1 MRDYSRS
8 TLSVMSVP
16 LTLRDPLEQ
25 GPDHGDETPAAGR
38 PRAWA
43 AALSVM
49 IATAVCVW
57 LACSYQDDFHVYM
70 AGAHGLFSGTL
81 YSTSTRGDLFTY
93 PPFAA
98 LVFVPLAWLP
108 STTAAQVVWALL
120 NEAALVALLTIAI
133 RAVRP
138 DLRRRSRR
146 LWALGLAAPALFLD
160 PVLLAVRHGQV
171 DILITV
177 LVLWD
182 LAGPRRLA
190 ALTVPQGVATG
201 LAAAVKLTPL
211 VFVPY
216 LLLTRRGQAAW
227 RCLGTFAVAE
237 AVAFAISPGAS
248 MAYWTRDLFDYKRV
262 GGSLGLQGLFAPTDQ
277 SLLATLARIDHGTVS
292 PGLQWTL
299 AGVLGVLGVA
309 LAAYVHFRWSPFL
322 GVALCA
328 TSGLLVSPVTWTHHM
343 IWVLPVA
350 VWLGAAPDRPNWG
363 RGAAA
368 FTTVLFWVSPIWWVA
383 GAGSGPLH
391 ESGWQL
397 IAGNSFFLWM
407 VLLLGACA
415 AAMLQG
421 AGSASRRRGDQARPS
436 SLRYFSR
443 EYSRSILSVMTV
455 PLTLLGLLERGPSH
469 GYDLKRD
476 YDAYFARGKQL
487 RYSQVY
493 ATLNRLARDG
503 KAVAGPVEQGA
514 GPERHLYVIT
524 DEGIADVERWL
535 AEPVPPEPDLQS
547 ELFAKVVLALM
558 LGRPADGYLDR
569 QRAAH
574 LQRMREL
581 TDLKHETDQIGVLLA
596 DHALYR
602 LEADLRWIDHTAA
615 RLDLVARS
623 VQS

>member
-1 MRDYSRS
+1 
-8 TLSVMSVP
+8 MSLP
-16 LTLRDPLEQ
+16 LTLLDPLEQ

-38 PRAWA
+38 PKAWA
-43 AALSVM
+43 AALSVV
-49 IATAVCVW
+49 IATAVSVW
-57 LACSYQDDFHVYM
+57 LARSYQDDFHVYM
-70 AGAHGLFSGTL
+70 AGAHGLFSGAL
-81 YSTSTRGDLFTY
+81 YSQSTRGDLFTY

-108 STTAAQVVWALL
+108 STSAAQVVWALL
-120 NEAALVALLTIAI
+120 NEAVLLALLTIVI

-138 DLRRRSRR
+138 DLPGRSRR

-171 DILITV
+171 DMLITV

-182 LAGPRRLA
+182 LVGTRRLA
-190 ALTVPQGVATG
+190 AMTVPQGVATG
-201 LAAAVKLTPL
+201 LAAAIKLTPL
-211 VFVPY
+211 IFVPY
-216 LLLTRRGQAAW
+216 LLLTRRGKATW
-227 RCLGTFAVAE
+227 RCLGTFATAE
-237 AVAFAISPGAS
+237 AVAFAISPSAS
-248 MAYWTRDLFDYKRV
+248 MTYWNHDLFDYKRV
-262 GGSLGLQGLFAPTDQ
+262 GGALGLQGLFAPTDQ
-277 SLLATLARIDHGTVS
+277 SLLATLARINHGTVS

-299 AGVLGVLGVA
+299 TGVLGVLGVA

-322 GVALCA
+322 GVTLCA
-328 TSGLLVSPVTWTHHM
+328 TSGLLISPVTWTHHM

-350 VWLGAAPDRPNWG
+350 VWLGAAPDRPDWG
-363 RGAAA
+363 RWAAA

-383 GAGSGPLH
+383 GAGGGPLH
-391 ESGWQL
+391 ENGWQL

-415 AAMLQG
+415 AAVLQG
-421 AGSASRRRGDQARPS
+421 ARLVSRRRGDQVHPSARQYS
-436 SLRYFSR
+436 MR
-443 EYSRSILSVMTV
+443 EYSKSILLVMTV

-514 GPERHLYVIT
+514 GPERRRYLIT
-524 DEGIADVERWL
+524 EEGVADVERWL
-535 AEPVPPEPDLQS
+535 AQPVPPEPDLQS
-547 ELFAKVVLALM
+547 ELFAKVVLALL
-558 LGRPADGYLDR
+558 LGRPASKYLDT

-581 TDLKHETDQIGVLLA
+581 TDLKHDADQIGVLLA
-596 DHALYR
+596 DHSLYR

-615 RLDLVARS
+615 RLDRLARA
-623 VQS
+623 VQ

>member
-1 MRDYSRS
+1 
-8 TLSVMSVP
+8 
-16 LTLRDPLEQ
+16 
-25 GPDHGDETPAAGR
+25 
-38 PRAWA
+38 
-43 AALSVM
+43 
-49 IATAVCVW
+49 
-57 LACSYQDDFHVYM
+57 M

-120 NEAALVALLTIAI
+120 NEAALLALLTIAI

-146 LWALGLAAPALFLD
+146 LWAFGLAAPALFLD

-211 VFVPY
+211 IFVPY

-248 MAYWTRDLFDYKRV
+248 MTYWTRDLFDYKRV

-309 LAAYVHFRWSPFL
+309 LASVRPL
-322 GVALCA
+322 PLVALPRRRVVRDLGPA
-328 TSGLLVSPVTWTHHM
+328 GLPGHLDAPHDLGPPCRRLAWCRTRS
-343 IWVLPVA
+343 A
-350 VWLGAAPDRPNWG
+350 ELGA
-363 RGAAA
+363 RGGG
-368 FTTVLFWVSPIWWVA
+368 VHD
-383 GAGSGPLH
+383 GA
-391 ESGWQL
+391 
-397 IAGNSFFLWM
+397 
-407 VLLLGACA
+407 
-415 AAMLQG
+415 
-421 AGSASRRRGDQARPS
+421 
-436 SLRYFSR
+436 
-443 EYSRSILSVMTV
+443 
-455 PLTLLGLLERGPSH
+455 LLGLANLVGGRRGER
-469 GYDLKRD
+469 
-476 YDAYFARGKQL
+476 
-487 RYSQVY
+487 
-493 ATLNRLARDG
+493 T
-503 KAVAGPVEQGA
+503 
-514 GPERHLYVIT
+514 
-524 DEGIADVERWL
+524 
-535 AEPVPPEPDLQS
+535 
-547 ELFAKVVLALM
+547 
-558 LGRPADGYLDR
+558 PA
-569 QRAAH
+569 
-574 LQRMREL
+574 
-581 TDLKHETDQIGVLLA
+581 
-596 DHALYR
+596 
-602 LEADLRWIDHTAA
+602 
-615 RLDLVARS
+615 
-623 VQS
+623 